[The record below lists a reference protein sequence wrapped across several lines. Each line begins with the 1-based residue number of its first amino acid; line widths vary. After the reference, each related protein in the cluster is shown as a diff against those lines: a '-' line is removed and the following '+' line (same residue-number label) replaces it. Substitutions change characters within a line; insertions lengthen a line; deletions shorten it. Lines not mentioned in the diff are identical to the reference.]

1 MFSHLPKSK
10 SKHLGERCKG
20 DVGGEKEKKERQR
33 KTQSGREMRAG
44 FREERLQRKLL
55 NYKKD
60 SYFRDSGRICQ
71 VCLDL
76 WNKIM
81 VFLLSYRI

>member
-1 MFSHLPKSK
+1 MQ
-10 SKHLGERCKG
+10 G
-20 DVGGEKEKKERQR
+20 VGGGRERKKRQR
-33 KTQSGREMRAG
+33 KTQSEREMRAG

-60 SYFRDSGRICQ
+60 SYFRDSERICQ

-76 WNKIM
+76 WNKII
-81 VFLLSYRI
+81 VFLLSYRIEIIGEGLQ